1 MKKASIRNNIF
12 LIEAFLYIIKITID
26 SIVTID
32 FIMIKETKY
41 GGVIMI
47 REFLK
52 YAVPSALAM
61 FVSSLYTIIDGI
73 FVGQGVGDSALAAV
87 NIVMPFTIML
97 FGIATMFAVGG
108 GDLVS
113 KNIGSNNKDKAI
125 KIFRQVFKFL
135 LILSIGISLIFIVF
149 STQIVKILGAT
160 NNLVPL
166 ASTYLKYYSLFCI
179 PNLIGIALNSFVRN
193 DGRPKLAMIST
204 LSGAVTSI
212 VLDYIFIFPLNFGIK
227 GAAIATGLGQIV
239 TISILIP
246 HFIGNKG
253 VLRFGNVRLE
263 REIIKEFINIGF
275 PSFFAEVS
283 FSIIIF
289 FMNLALVNYGG
300 ETYLSSFA
308 IINYITTNIY
318 MVLLG
323 LSLGVQP
330 LLSYNYGA
338 KKSKKMLKYYSI
350 TMKASI
356 LINIIFI
363 SICFLFGKDMIL
375 IFTSDTIIANIA
387 YIGLNVT
394 NIAFIMVGFNLIST
408 VYYQSISMP
417 KISNIFCAFRSVILL
432 PISLFILAKLFK
444 INGIWISLFVSE
456 LLTFIILR
464 YSVNIKSYTVRAIDN
479 AN

>member
-1 MKKASIRNNIF
+1 
-12 LIEAFLYIIKITID
+12 
-26 SIVTID
+26 
-32 FIMIKETKY
+32 MIKE
-41 GGVIMI
+41 
-47 REFLK
+47 FFK
-52 YAVPSALAM
+52 YALPSALAM
-61 FVSSLYTIIDGI
+61 FVSSLYTIVDGI

-135 LILSIGISLIFIVF
+135 LILSVAISLVSIVF
-149 STQIVKILGAT
+149 SKEIVKILGAT
-160 NNLVPL
+160 DNLVPL

-193 DGRPKLAMIST
+193 DGRPKLAMVST
-204 LSGAVTSI
+204 LSGAITNI
-212 VLDYIFIFPLNFGIK
+212 VLDYIFIFPLGMGIK

-239 TISILIP
+239 TIAILIP
-246 HFIGNKG
+246 HFISNKG
-253 VLRFGNVRLE
+253 VLKFGNIRLE
-263 REIIKEFINIGF
+263 KEIIKEFINIGF

-300 ETYLSSFA
+300 ESSLSSFA

-323 LSLGVQP
+323 LSFGVQP

-338 KKSKKMLKYYSI
+338 KKSGKMLEFYSI
-350 TMKASI
+350 TMKTAFI
-356 LINIIFI
+356 INIVFI
-363 SICFLFGKDMIL
+363 GVCFVFGRTIIS
-375 IFTSDTIIANIA
+375 IFTSDPVISNIA
-387 YIGLNVT
+387 YIGLNLV
-394 NIAFIMVGFNLIST
+394 NIAFIMVGFNLTST
-408 VYYQSISMP
+408 VYYQAISIP
-417 KISNIFCAFRSVILL
+417 RISNIFCICRSILLL
-432 PISLFILAKLFK
+432 PISLFILSKLIG
-444 INGIWISLFVSE
+444 INGIWISLFISE

-464 YSVNIKSYTVRAIDN
+464 YSVNIKSYTIKAIEN
-479 AN
+479 SN

>member
-1 MKKASIRNNIF
+1 
-12 LIEAFLYIIKITID
+12 
-26 SIVTID
+26 
-32 FIMIKETKY
+32 MIK
-41 GGVIMI
+41 
-47 REFLK
+47 EFLK

-61 FVSSLYTIIDGI
+61 FVSSLYTIVDGI

-135 LILSIGISLIFIVF
+135 LILSLGISLVSIVF
-149 STQIVKILGAT
+149 SKEIVKILGAT
-160 NNLVPL
+160 DNLVPV
-166 ASTYLKYYSLFCI
+166 ASIYLKYYSLFCI

-193 DGRPKLAMIST
+193 DGRPKLAMVST
-204 LSGAVTSI
+204 LSGAVTNI
-212 VLDYIFIFPLNFGIK
+212 VLDYIFIFPLELGIK

-239 TISILIP
+239 TIAILIP
-246 HFIGNKG
+246 HFISNKG
-253 VLRFGNVRLE
+253 ILKFGNIRLE
-263 REIIKEFINIGF
+263 KEIIKEFINIGF

-300 ETYLSSFA
+300 ESSLSSFA

-323 LSLGVQP
+323 LSFGVQP

-338 KKSKKMLKYYSI
+338 KKSDKMLNFYSI
-350 TMKASI
+350 TMKTAFI
-356 LINIIFI
+356 INIVFI
-363 SICFLFGKDMIL
+363 CVCFVFGRSIIS
-375 IFTSDTIIANIA
+375 IFTSDPVISNIA
-387 YIGLNVT
+387 YIGLNLI
-394 NIAFIMVGFNLIST
+394 NIAFIMVGFNLTST
-408 VYYQSISMP
+408 VYYQAISIP
-417 KISNIFCAFRSVILL
+417 KISNIFCICRSILLL
-432 PISLFILAKLFK
+432 PISLFILSKLLG
-444 INGIWISLFVSE
+444 INGIWISLFISE

-464 YSVNIKSYTVRAIDN
+464 YSINIKYYTIKAIEN
-479 AN
+479 SN

>member
-1 MKKASIRNNIF
+1 
-12 LIEAFLYIIKITID
+12 
-26 SIVTID
+26 
-32 FIMIKETKY
+32 MIKE
-41 GGVIMI
+41 
-47 REFLK
+47 FFK
-52 YAVPSALAM
+52 YALPSALAM

-113 KNIGSNNKDKAI
+113 KNIGSNNKGNAI

-135 LILSIGISLIFIVF
+135 LILSIGISLISIVF
-149 STQIVKILGAT
+149 SKEIVKILGAT
-160 NNLVPL
+160 DNLVPL

-179 PNLIGIALNSFVRN
+179 PNLIGIVLNSFVRN

-204 LSGAVTSI
+204 LSGSVTNI
-212 VLDYIFIFPLNFGIK
+212 VLDYIFIFPLGFGIK

-239 TISILIP
+239 TIAILIP
-246 HFIGNKG
+246 HFIGSKG
-253 VLRFGNVRLE
+253 ILKFGNIRLE
-263 REIIKEFINIGF
+263 KEIIKEFINIGF

-300 ETYLSSFA
+300 ETSLSSFA

-338 KKSKKMLKYYSI
+338 KKSTKMLKYYSI
-350 TMKASI
+350 TMKAALI
-356 LINIIFI
+356 INIVFI
-363 SICFLFGKDMIL
+363 SICFVFGKSIIS
-375 IFTSDTIIANIA
+375 IFTSDPIISDIS
-387 YIGLNVT
+387 YIGLNLI
-394 NIAFIMVGFNLIST
+394 NIAFIMVGFNLTST
-408 VYYQSISMP
+408 VYYQAISIP
-417 KISNIFCAFRSVILL
+417 KISNIFCICRSILLL
-432 PISLFILAKLFK
+432 PISLFILSKLLG
-444 INGIWISLFVSE
+444 INGIWISLFFSE

-464 YSVNIKSYTVRAIDN
+464 YSINIKYYTIKAIKN
-479 AN
+479 SN